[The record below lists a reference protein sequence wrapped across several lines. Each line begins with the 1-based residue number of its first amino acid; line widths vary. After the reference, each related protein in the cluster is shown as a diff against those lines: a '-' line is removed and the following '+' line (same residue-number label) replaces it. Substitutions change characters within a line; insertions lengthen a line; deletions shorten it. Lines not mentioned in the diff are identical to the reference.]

1 MMVRFRAAA
10 ARDLDEIFDYSVAHH
25 GPASAEGYL
34 RGLYAAMDR
43 LPAYPELGAETGL
56 RPKLRVVSVREHRVF
71 YRVEARSMVIVRVL
85 HKAMDAA
92 RHL

>member
-1 MMVRFRAAA
+1 MTVRLRAAA

-34 RGLYAAMDR
+34 RDLYAAMDR

-56 RPKLRVVSVREHRVF
+56 RPKLRVISVREHRVF
-71 YRVEARSMVIVRVL
+71 YRAETRSIIIVRVL
-85 HKAMDAA
+85 NKAMDEG
-92 RHL
+92 RYL